1 MKAGKNLGS
10 FTSTIYIDDNNIDRF
25 TYGRTRLRV
34 GQWVKFAWCSNRSR
48 YVGSRHGIIYAAHY
62 PNTSNERVQSMADS
76 FRDDARSE
84 RRRRA
89 GVVIS

>member
-1 MKAGKNLGS
+1 MAKRNTGQ
-10 FTSTIYIDDNNIDRF
+10 FTSTIYIDNSNYDRLAS
-25 TYGRTRLRV
+25 GEMGLRT
-34 GQWVKFAWCSNRSR
+34 GQGGKCAGCSTRSR

-76 FRDDARSE
+76 FRDDVRSE